1 MARARKPKKPRRT
14 SAGNIS
20 STFGVIKVSEEI
32 DEDDVQRNM
41 LALTWIDDIV
51 NDSNGSLEYENT
63 SNGIVAV
70 GYLDS
75 VKIQVDVRLC
85 AERALNVDYW
95 EQGHVPAFV
104 NSNEICIE
112 MGDDYNHQVPDL
124 DLCAALLM
132 LLSSKGVPLS
142 MYPSTLYQYM
152 PFDKLTGMLTHEND
166 TVVKNTLQAMGQ
178 LACAASLSQLKKTL
192 HQAKDE
198 SFVVTALEALFYGR
212 SINMKPYL
220 PLLVEISNS
229 DNTPSKV
236 SAIEMIGLIVKPSQ
250 KEYLPIL
257 KRLIHFN
264 NPCVFGPVLDIYVEM
279 AQEDA
284 LQDCIHLLQ
293 HWGEIWHTFIVR
305 KLCSIQHPLVRT
317 FLSVRYVTNS
327 LSSNERGL
335 IERYLNEASETQT
348 EKAVV
353 DYILSR
359 SSFGT
364 PSTTSDDDD
373 DEEFS
378 GLGSLFG

>member
-1 MARARKPKKPRRT
+1 MARARKSKKPRRT

-20 STFGVIKVSEEI
+20 STFGVIRVSEEI
-32 DEDDVQRNM
+32 DEIDVQRNM

-63 SNGIVAV
+63 SNGVVAV
-70 GYLDS
+70 GYLDN

-85 AERALNVDYW
+85 AERALNLDYW

-112 MGDDYNHQVPDL
+112 MGDDYDHQVPDL

-142 MYPSTLYQYM
+142 MYPSTLYKFM
-152 PFDKLTGMLTHEND
+152 PFEKLKGMLADEDD
-166 TVVKNTLQAMGQ
+166 TVVKNTLGAMGQ
-178 LACAASLSQLKKTL
+178 LACTASLRQLKKAL

-198 SFVVTALEALFYGR
+198 SFTITALEALFYGR
-212 SINMKPYL
+212 DINMKPYL

-236 SAIEMIGLIVKPSQ
+236 SAIEMIGLIVTPSQ

-264 NPCVFGPVLDIYVEM
+264 DPCVFGPVLDIYIEM

-293 HWGEIWHTFIVR
+293 HWGQIWHTFIVR
-305 KLCSIQHPLVRT
+305 KLCTIQHPMVRT

-327 LSSNERGL
+327 ISSKERGL

-364 PSTTSDDDD
+364 LSATSSEDD

>member
-1 MARARKPKKPRRT
+1 MGSPRKPKKPRRT

-20 STFGVIKVSEEI
+20 STFGVIKVSEEM

-63 SNGIVAV
+63 SNGVVAV
-70 GYLDS
+70 GYLDN

-85 AERALNVDYW
+85 AERALNLDYW

-112 MGDDYNHQVPDL
+112 MGDDYDHQVPDL

-142 MYPSTLYQYM
+142 MYPSTLYKFM
-152 PFDKLTGMLTHEND
+152 PFEKLKGMLADEDD
-166 TVVKNTLQAMGQ
+166 TVVKNTLGAMGQ
-178 LACAASLSQLKKTL
+178 LACAASLRQLKKAL

-198 SFVVTALEALFYGR
+198 SFTITALEALFYGR
-212 SINMKPYL
+212 DINMKPYL

-236 SAIEMIGLIVKPSQ
+236 SAIEMIGLIVTPSQ

-264 NPCVFGPVLDIYVEM
+264 DPCVFGPVLDIYIEM

-293 HWGEIWHTFIVR
+293 HWGQIWHTFIVR
-305 KLCSIQHPLVRT
+305 KLCTIQHPMVRT

-327 LSSNERGL
+327 ISSKERGL

-364 PSTTSDDDD
+364 LSATSSDDD

>member
-20 STFGVIKVSEEI
+20 STFGVIRVSEEI
-32 DEDDVQRNM
+32 DEIDVQRNM

-63 SNGIVAV
+63 SNGVVAV

-75 VKIQVDVRLC
+75 VKIQIDVRLC
-85 AERALNVDYW
+85 AERSLNQDYW
-95 EQGHVPAFV
+95 EEGHVPAFV

-142 MYPSTLYQYM
+142 MYPSTLFQFM
-152 PFDKLTGMLTHEND
+152 PFDKLKGMLADED
-166 TVVKNTLQAMGQ
+166 DSVVKHTLRAMGQ
-178 LACAASLSQLKKTL
+178 LACAASLRQLKKTL

-198 SFVVTALEALFYGR
+198 SFVVTALEALYYGR
-212 SINMKPYL
+212 GINMKPYM
-220 PLLVEISNS
+220 PLLVEFSNS
-229 DNTPSKV
+229 DNTISKV
-236 SAIEMIGLIVKPSQ
+236 SAIEMIGLIVTPSQ

-257 KRLIHFN
+257 KRLIQFN
-264 NPCVFGPVLDIYVEM
+264 DPCVFGHVLDLYIEM

-293 HWGEIWHTFIVR
+293 YRNEIWHTFIVQ
-305 KLCSIQHPLVRT
+305 KLCTIQHPLVRN
-317 FLSVRYVTNS
+317 FLSVRYITNS
-327 LSSNERGL
+327 ISSNEQGL
-335 IERYLNEASETQT
+335 IENYLNEGSETQT

-353 DYILSR
+353 EYILSR
-359 SSFGT
+359 SLFAL
-364 PSTTSDDDD
+364 PDTTSNDDD

>member
-20 STFGVIKVSEEI
+20 STFGVIRVSEEI
-32 DEDDVQRNM
+32 DEIDVQRNM

-63 SNGIVAV
+63 SNGVVAV
-70 GYLDS
+70 GYLDN

-85 AERALNVDYW
+85 AERALNLDYW

-104 NSNEICIE
+104 NSNEVCIE

-132 LLSSKGVPLS
+132 LLSSKGVSLS
-142 MYPSTLYQYM
+142 MYPSTLYKFM
-152 PFDKLTGMLTHEND
+152 PFDKLKAMLADED
-166 TVVKNTLQAMGQ
+166 DSVVKNTLQAMGQ
-178 LACAASLSQLKKTL
+178 LACAASLRQLKKTL
-192 HQAKDE
+192 QQAKDE

-212 SINMKPYL
+212 DINMKPYM

-236 SAIEMIGLIVKPSQ
+236 SAIEMIGLIVTPSQ

-257 KRLIHFN
+257 KRLIRFN
-264 NPCVFGPVLDIYVEM
+264 NPCVFGPVLDIYIEM
-279 AQEDA
+279 SQEDA
-284 LQDCIHLLQ
+284 LQDCINLLQ
-293 HWGEIWHTFIVR
+293 NWDEIWHTFIVR
-305 KLCSIQHPLVRT
+305 KLCTIQHPMVHS

-327 LSSNERGL
+327 ISSKERDL
-335 IERYLNEASETQT
+335 IERYLNEKSETQT

-359 SSFGT
+359 SSFGP
-364 PSTTSDDDD
+364 PSNTSDDDD

>member
-1 MARARKPKKPRRT
+1 MGRARKPKKPRRT

-20 STFGVIKVSEEI
+20 STFGVIKVSEEM

-63 SNGIVAV
+63 SNGVVVV
-70 GYLDS
+70 GYLDN

-85 AERALNVDYW
+85 AERALNLDYW

-112 MGDDYNHQVPDL
+112 MGDDYDHQVPDL

-142 MYPSTLYQYM
+142 MYPSTLYKFM
-152 PFDKLTGMLTHEND
+152 PFEKLKGMLADEDD
-166 TVVKNTLQAMGQ
+166 TVVKNTLGAMGQ
-178 LACAASLSQLKKTL
+178 LACTASLRQLKKAL

-198 SFVVTALEALFYGR
+198 SFTITALEALFYGR
-212 SINMKPYL
+212 DINMKPYL

-236 SAIEMIGLIVKPSQ
+236 SAIEMIGLIVTPSQ

-264 NPCVFGPVLDIYVEM
+264 DPCVFGPVLDIYIEM

-293 HWGEIWHTFIVR
+293 HWGQIWHTFIVR
-305 KLCSIQHPLVRT
+305 KLCTIQHPMVRT

-327 LSSNERGL
+327 ISSKERGL

-364 PSTTSDDDD
+364 LSATSSDDD

>member
-20 STFGVIKVSEEI
+20 STFGVIRVSEEI
-32 DEDDVQRNM
+32 DEIDVQRNM

-63 SNGIVAV
+63 SNGVVAV
-70 GYLDS
+70 GYLDN

-85 AERALNVDYW
+85 AERALNLDYW

-104 NSNEICIE
+104 NSNEVCIE

-132 LLSSKGVPLS
+132 LLSSKGVSLS
-142 MYPSTLYQYM
+142 MYPSTLYKFM
-152 PFDKLTGMLTHEND
+152 PFDKLKAMLADED
-166 TVVKNTLQAMGQ
+166 DSVVKNTLQAMGQ
-178 LACAASLSQLKKTL
+178 LACAASLRQLKKTL
-192 HQAKDE
+192 QQAKDE

-212 SINMKPYL
+212 DINMKPYM

-236 SAIEMIGLIVKPSQ
+236 SAIEMIGLIVTPSQ

-257 KRLIHFN
+257 KRLIQFN
-264 NPCVFGPVLDIYVEM
+264 NPCVFGPVLDIYIEM

-284 LQDCIHLLQ
+284 LQDCINLLQ
-293 HWGEIWHTFIVR
+293 NWDEIWHTFIVR
-305 KLCSIQHPLVRT
+305 KLCTIQHPMVHT

-327 LSSNERGL
+327 ISSKERGL
-335 IERYLNEASETQT
+335 IERYLNEKSETQT

-364 PSTTSDDDD
+364 LSTTSDDDD

>member
-1 MARARKPKKPRRT
+1 M
-14 SAGNIS
+14 
-20 STFGVIKVSEEI
+20 

-63 SNGIVAV
+63 SNGVVAV
-70 GYLDS
+70 GYLDN

-85 AERALNVDYW
+85 AERALNLDYW

-112 MGDDYNHQVPDL
+112 MGDDYDHQVPDL

-142 MYPSTLYQYM
+142 MYPSTLYKFM
-152 PFDKLTGMLTHEND
+152 PFEKLKGMLADEDD
-166 TVVKNTLQAMGQ
+166 TVVKNTLGAMGQ
-178 LACAASLSQLKKTL
+178 LACAASLRQLKKTL

-198 SFVVTALEALFYGR
+198 SFMMTALEALFYGR
-212 SINMKPYL
+212 DINMKPYL

-236 SAIEMIGLIVKPSQ
+236 SAIEMIGLIVTPSQ

-264 NPCVFGPVLDIYVEM
+264 DPCVFGPVLDIYIEM

-293 HWGEIWHTFIVR
+293 HRGQIWHTFIVR
-305 KLCSIQHPLVRT
+305 KLCTIQHPMVRT

-327 LSSNERGL
+327 ISSKERGL

-364 PSTTSDDDD
+364 LSATSSDDD

>member
-20 STFGVIKVSEEI
+20 STFGVIRVSEEI
-32 DEDDVQRNM
+32 DEIDVQRNM

-63 SNGIVAV
+63 SNGVVAV
-70 GYLDS
+70 GYLDN

-85 AERALNVDYW
+85 AERALNLDYW

-104 NSNEICIE
+104 NSNEVCIE

-132 LLSSKGVPLS
+132 LLSSKGVSLS
-142 MYPSTLYQYM
+142 MYPSTLYKFM
-152 PFDKLTGMLTHEND
+152 PFDKLKAMLADED
-166 TVVKNTLQAMGQ
+166 DSVVKNTLQAMGQ
-178 LACAASLSQLKKTL
+178 LACAASLRQLKKTL
-192 HQAKDE
+192 QQAKDE

-212 SINMKPYL
+212 DINMKPYM

-236 SAIEMIGLIVKPSQ
+236 SAIEMIGLIVTPSQ
-250 KEYLPIL
+250 KEHLPIL
-257 KRLIHFN
+257 KRLIQFN
-264 NPCVFGPVLDIYVEM
+264 NPCVFGPVLDIYMEM

-284 LQDCIHLLQ
+284 LQDCINLLQ
-293 HWGEIWHTFIVR
+293 NWDEIWHTFIVR
-305 KLCSIQHPLVRT
+305 KLCTIQHPMVHT

-327 LSSNERGL
+327 ISSKERGL
-335 IERYLNEASETQT
+335 IERYLNEKSETQT

-364 PSTTSDDDD
+364 LSTTSDDDD

>member
-1 MARARKPKKPRRT
+1 MGRARKPKKPRRT

-20 STFGVIKVSEEI
+20 STFGVIKVSEEM

-63 SNGIVAV
+63 SNGVVAV
-70 GYLDS
+70 GYLDN

-85 AERALNVDYW
+85 AERALNLDYW

-112 MGDDYNHQVPDL
+112 MGDDYDHQVPDL

-142 MYPSTLYQYM
+142 MYPSTLYKFM
-152 PFDKLTGMLTHEND
+152 PFEKLKGMLADEDD
-166 TVVKNTLQAMGQ
+166 TVVKNTLGAMGQ
-178 LACAASLSQLKKTL
+178 LACTASLRQLKKAL

-198 SFVVTALEALFYGR
+198 SFTITALEALFYGR
-212 SINMKPYL
+212 DINMKPYL

-236 SAIEMIGLIVKPSQ
+236 SAIEMIGLIVTPSQ

-264 NPCVFGPVLDIYVEM
+264 DPCVFGPVLDIYIEM

-293 HWGEIWHTFIVR
+293 HWGQIWHTFIVR
-305 KLCSIQHPLVRT
+305 KLCTIQHPMVRT

-327 LSSNERGL
+327 ISSKERGL

-364 PSTTSDDDD
+364 LSATSSDDD

>member
-20 STFGVIKVSEEI
+20 STFGVIRVSEEI
-32 DEDDVQRNM
+32 DEIDVQRNM

-63 SNGIVAV
+63 SNGVVAV
-70 GYLDS
+70 GYLDN

-85 AERALNVDYW
+85 AERALNLDYW

-104 NSNEICIE
+104 NSNEVCIE

-132 LLSSKGVPLS
+132 LLSSKGVSLS
-142 MYPSTLYQYM
+142 MYPSTLYKFM
-152 PFDKLTGMLTHEND
+152 PFDKLKAMLADED
-166 TVVKNTLQAMGQ
+166 DSVVKNTLQAMGQ
-178 LACAASLSQLKKTL
+178 LACAASLRQLKKTL
-192 HQAKDE
+192 QQAKDE

-212 SINMKPYL
+212 DINMKPYM

-236 SAIEMIGLIVKPSQ
+236 SAIEMIGLIVTPSQ

-257 KRLIHFN
+257 KRLIQFN
-264 NPCVFGPVLDIYVEM
+264 NPCVFGPVLDIYIEM

-284 LQDCIHLLQ
+284 LQDCINLLQ
-293 HWGEIWHTFIVR
+293 NWDEIWHTFIVR
-305 KLCSIQHPLVRT
+305 KLCTIQHPMVHT

-327 LSSNERGL
+327 ISSKERDL
-335 IERYLNEASETQT
+335 IERYLNEKSETQT

-359 SSFGT
+359 SSFGP
-364 PSTTSDDDD
+364 PSNTSDDDD

>member
-305 KLCSIQHPLVRT
+305 KLCSIQHPMVRT

-327 LSSNERGL
+327 LSSTERGL